1 MPYSAELTQGNPSPF
16 PASEVQEPAAQALK
30 KLRRQHQLILNAV
43 GEGVYGLDLD
53 GNVTFVNP
61 AAAQM
66 IDWEIED
73 LVGRSMHT
81 VLHHS
86 HDDGSPYPHKTCPI
100 YAALHDGSTHRVMT
114 EVFWRKDGT
123 SFPVEYISTPMRE
136 ENGELIGAV
145 VTFRDITQRRWA
157 EQILERTNEELELKI
172 QERTRKLRQANQQLR
187 ELNEMRSR
195 FIAMVCH
202 EFRNPLNNITLS
214 ISSLKRYDAHLSLE
228 EKADYLT
235 SINANVE
242 RMTQIIDDILVI
254 GKIEAKVLEVKP
266 KTIDL
271 VTFCQNLLDE
281 WEFSRPNLP
290 IQLSCRSR
298 EIIAE
303 FDERLLR
310 SIIGNLLSNA
320 LHYTPEDK
328 KISLKLSRWKNIL
341 KITVQDEGIGILP
354 KDKPDLFEPFHRGS
368 NVSNIPGTGLGLSI
382 VKQFVNLLDGTIE
395 VSSRLNQGTIFT
407 VKLPL
412 NMTLN
417 SGN

>member
-1 MPYSAELTQGNPSPF
+1 MPHSLELTTITPSSLPK
-16 PASEVQEPAAQALK
+16 AQELIAEELK

-66 IDWEIED
+66 IDWTMEELI
-73 LVGRSMHT
+73 GRSMHT

-86 HDDGSPYPHKTCPI
+86 HCDGSPYPHKTCPI
-100 YAALHDGSTHRVMT
+100 YAALHDGSTHRVMD

-123 SFPVEYISTPMRE
+123 SFPVEYISTPMRNQE
-136 ENGELIGAV
+136 GILIGAV

-157 EQILERTNEELELKI
+157 EQILERTNEELELRI
-172 QERTRKLRQANQQLR
+172 LERTQKLRRANRQLR
-187 ELNEMRSR
+187 DLNEMRSR

-214 ISSLKRYDAHLSLE
+214 VSSLKRYDAHLSPE

-235 SINANVE
+235 NINTNVE
-242 RMTQIIDDILVI
+242 RMTRIIDDILVI

-266 KTIDL
+266 TTLDL
-271 VTFCQNLLDE
+271 VIFCQNLLTE
-281 WEFSRPNLP
+281 WEYSRPDLP
-290 IQLSCRSR
+290 IQLSCRNR
-298 EIIAE
+298 QIITR

-320 LHYTPEDK
+320 LRYTPKDK
-328 KISLKLSRWKNIL
+328 KIFLKLSKWKNSL
-341 KITVQDEGIGILP
+341 KIIVHDEGIGISS
-354 KDKPDLFEPFHRGS
+354 KDKSDLFEPFHRGS

-382 VKQFVNLLDGTIE
+382 VKQFVDLLEGTIE

-412 NMTLN
+412 NTAVN
-417 SGN
+417 